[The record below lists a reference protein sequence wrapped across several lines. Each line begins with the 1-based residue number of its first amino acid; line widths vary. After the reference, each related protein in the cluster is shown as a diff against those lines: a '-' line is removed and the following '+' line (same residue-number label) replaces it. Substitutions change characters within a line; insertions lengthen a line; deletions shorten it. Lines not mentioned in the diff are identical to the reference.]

1 MELKEVKRLYFIEGG
16 GEMGELIRSKD
27 WSQTPLGSPGN
38 WPSSLRT
45 AVMILLHS
53 RFPMFVWWGEEMI
66 TIYND
71 AYRIIAGEKHPQ
83 ALGRPGMEVWPEI
96 WDVVGP
102 LAQLVMKEGRSN
114 WAEDQLLF
122 INRRGY
128 VEESYFTFSYSPV
141 LEESGK
147 VGGVFCACTETTE
160 KVLVARKVQ
169 ESERNLRNTILQ
181 APVAMCIL
189 KGPNFMVEIANEKI
203 LEIWGKSGHEMFH
216 RPFFDALPEARFQG
230 FEELLVQVYTTGETY
245 SANER
250 AFVVPQNGIPET
262 AFINFVYEPFREC
275 DGSISGVMVVAMDV
289 TTQVIARR
297 KIEDSEQELQHRV
310 NERTDE
316 LEKANNELKR
326 SNANL
331 EEFAYAVS
339 HDLKEP
345 IRKIQYFSDRLK
357 NELSLLLNEQQNRL
371 FQRMQQATVRM
382 GGLIEDLLDYS
393 HISNS
398 AFGSDIIDLNKIVR
412 LVLEDLE
419 LEIQEKNAVINSGTL
434 PEIKGHERQ
443 IQQLFQNLIGNSI
456 KYSRPGVSPV
466 VDISAEEIS
475 GNAVP
480 LELSEE
486 EASRDYHFIHVRDN
500 GIGFEQKEAERIF
513 NVFTRLHGKSEYSGN
528 GVGLS
533 IARKVMD
540 NHRGYIWA
548 EGRPDEGAVFHLLLP
563 KD

>member
-1 MELKEVKRLYFIEGG
+1 MML
-16 GEMGELIRSKD
+16 
-27 WSQTPLGSPGN
+27 
-38 WPSSLRT
+38 
-45 AVMILLHS
+45 
-53 RFPMFVWWGEEMI
+53 
-66 TIYND
+66 
-71 AYRIIAGEKHPQ
+71 IAGEKHPQ
-83 ALGRPGMEVWPEI
+83 ALGSPGIKVWPEI
-96 WDVVGP
+96 WNVVGP
-102 LAQLVMKEGRSN
+102 LAQRVMEEGKSN

-141 LEESGK
+141 FDESGK

-160 KVLVARKVQ
+160 KVLSARRVL
-169 ESERNLRNTILQ
+169 ENERNLRNTILQ

-189 KGPNFMVEIANEKI
+189 KGPNFVVEIANDKI
-203 LEIWGKSGHEMFH
+203 LEIWGKSKYEMFH

-230 FEELLVQVYTTGETY
+230 FEELLMQVYTSGETY

-250 AFVVPQNGIPET
+250 AFVVPQNGLHKT
-262 AFINFVYEPFREC
+262 AYINFVYEPFREG
-275 DGSISGVMVVAMDV
+275 DGSISGVMVVAIDV
-289 TTQVIARR
+289 TPQVIARR
-297 KIEDSEQELQHRV
+297 RIEDSEQELQKRV
-310 NERTDE
+310 IERTDE
-316 LEKANNELKR
+316 LEKANVELKR

-345 IRKIQYFSDRLK
+345 IRKIHYFSDRLK
-357 NELSLLLNEQQNRL
+357 NELSPMLNEQQKRL
-371 FQRMQQATVRM
+371 FHRMEQASVRM
-382 GGLIEDLLDYS
+382 GRLIEDLLDYS

-398 AFGSDIIDLNKIVR
+398 ALGSDIINLNKIVR
-412 LVLEDLE
+412 LVLEELE
-419 LEIQEKNAVINSGTL
+419 LEIQEKNARIHLGHL

-456 KYSRPGVSPV
+456 KYGRPGIAPV
-466 VDISAEEIS
+466 IEISAEEIS
-475 GNAVP
+475 GSAVS

-486 EASRDYHFIHVRDN
+486 EAGRNYHLIHVRDN

-540 NHRGYIWA
+540 NHQGYIWA
-548 EGRPDEGAVFHLLLP
+548 EGQPDKGAVFHLLLP
-563 KD
+563 KE

>member
-16 GEMGELIRSKD
+16 GDIGELIRSKD
-27 WSQTPLGSPGN
+27 WSQTPLGPPDT

-53 RFPMFVWWGEEMI
+53 RFPMFVWWGEDMI

-71 AYRIIAGEKHPQ
+71 AYRVIAGEKHPQ
-83 ALGRPGMEVWPEI
+83 ALGSPGVKVWPEI

-102 LAQLVMKEGRSN
+102 LAQRVMEEGKSN

-141 LEESGK
+141 FDESGK

-160 KVLVARKVQ
+160 KVLSARKVL

-189 KGPNFMVEIANEKI
+189 KGPNFVVEIANEKI
-203 LEIWGKSGHEMFH
+203 LGIWGKSKHEMFH

-230 FEELLVQVYTTGETY
+230 FEELLMQVYTTGETY

-250 AFVVPQNGIPET
+250 AFVVPKKGLPET
-262 AFINFVYEPFREC
+262 AYINFVYEPFREG
-275 DGSISGVMVVAMDV
+275 DGNISGVMVVAIDV
-289 TTQVIARR
+289 TPQVIARR
-297 KIEDSEQELQHRV
+297 KIEDSEQELQQRV
-310 NERTDE
+310 NVRTDE
-316 LEKANNELKR
+316 LEKANDELKR

-345 IRKIQYFSDRLK
+345 IRKIHYFSDRLK
-357 NELSLLLNEQQNRL
+357 NELFPLLNEQQKRL
-371 FQRMQQATVRM
+371 FHRMEQASVRM
-382 GGLIEDLLDYS
+382 ERLIEDLLDYS

-398 AFGSDIIDLNKIVR
+398 APGSDKINLNKIVQ

-419 LEIQEKNAVINSGTL
+419 LEIQEKNAQVNPGIL

-456 KYSRPGVSPV
+456 KYGRPGVAPV
-466 VDISAEEIS
+466 IEISAEEIS
-475 GNAVP
+475 GSAVP
-480 LELSEE
+480 FELSEG
-486 EASRDYHFIHVRDN
+486 EAGRNYHLIHVRDN

-540 NHRGYIWA
+540 NHQGYIWA
-548 EGRPDEGAVFHLLLP
+548 EGQPDKGAVFHLLFP
-563 KD
+563 KE